1 MIKLLWWF
9 CLVDIW
15 IILRGILL
23 IILLTILLLSNVSWL
38 FQLAIWVLLRLLLSL
53 LMFVQVIEPLLT
65 SLIILKFK
73 FWLVHV
79 LLISILGG
87 LSLNRVLFDWLV
99 RLARISE
106 LRSAFVIEVE
116 DLTIVLT
123 SFSTEFV
130 DFASTIALL

>member
-9 CLVDIW
+9 CLVYIW
-15 IILRGILL
+15 IILRVI
-23 IILLTILLLSNVSWL
+23 SNVSWL
-38 FQLAIWVLLRLLLSL
+38 FQLAIWVLL
-53 LMFVQVIEPLLT
+53 MFIQVIEPLLT

-79 LLISILGG
+79 LLIRILGG

-130 DFASTIALL
+130 DFASAVALL